1 MKKWS
6 IALLMSMIALGSFA
20 QVQRNMTAKKDS
32 TEMAMPGEIANSEN
46 GKSKKETKRQMIL
59 SLNLSKEQRQK
70 FKEIHQATKEKK
82 ESISSNDQL
91 TESQKK
97 DQVKELHKEAAINMN
112 SILSEEQRDKVKAMR
127 KDKGGLQHQSK

>member
-6 IALLMSMIALGSFA
+6 IALLISIVTMASFA
-20 QVQRNMTAKKDS
+20 QVQRNVTAKKDS
-32 TEMAMPGEIANSEN
+32 TEMGMPGEITNNEN
-46 GKSKKETKRQMIL
+46 GQSKKEDKRQMIR

-70 FKEIHQATKEKK
+70 FKEIRQENKEKK

-97 DQVKELHKEAAINMN
+97 DQLKELHKEAAMNMN
-112 SILSEEQRDKVKAMR
+112 SLLSEEQRDKVKAMR
-127 KDKGGLQHQSK
+127 KEKGALKQ

>member
-1 MKKWS
+1 MKKLC
-6 IALLMSMIALGSFA
+6 IALVLSLITLGSIA
-20 QVQRNMTAKKDS
+20 QVQRNVAAKKDS
-32 TEMAMPGEIANSEN
+32 TEMAVANETTNNEN
-46 GKSKKETKRQMIL
+46 GQLKKETKRQMIR

-70 FKEIHQATKEKK
+70 FKEIRQENKEKK

-97 DQVKELHKEAAINMN
+97 DQLKELHKEAAMNMN

-127 KDKGGLQHQSK
+127 KEKGALKQ